1 MTKILRISHEMRSRS
16 EFIRPADE
24 AVVALMDVDRIT
36 HPERRAS
43 GDRSNEKAMMRLSA
57 TIAAGR

>member
-1 MTKILRISHEMRSRS
+1 MTKILRISHEMRNRR

-24 AVVALMDVDRIT
+24 AVVAVMDEDRIT

-43 GDRSNEKAMMRLSA
+43 GDRSNEKTRIRLSA

>member
-1 MTKILRISHEMRSRS
+1 MTKTLRISLEMRNRR
-16 EFIRPADE
+16 EFIRLTDE

-43 GDRSNEKAMMRLSA
+43 GDRSNEKTMMRLSA
-57 TIAAGR
+57 TTAAGR